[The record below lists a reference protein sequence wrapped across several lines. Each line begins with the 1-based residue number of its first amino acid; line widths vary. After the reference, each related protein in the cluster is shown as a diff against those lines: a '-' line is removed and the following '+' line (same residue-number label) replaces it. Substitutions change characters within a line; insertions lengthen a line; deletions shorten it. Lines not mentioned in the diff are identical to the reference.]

1 MRTPLAT
8 ITLTLALSL
17 AGVAS
22 ADVQECR
29 VLNGKM
35 TCEMVR
41 TGQRLPVTSQPRQMF
56 LGKVTNVLDHE
67 TLQVETEGKTVLVR
81 PVINRRWAISAEEL
95 RVVCLGKTVGV
106 YVRQADAQALLAD
119 VLLDNT
125 DNLST
130 VLAQVTRESPAADAV
145 RQQHAVHEAREKAAE
160 DKRKADMQA
169 RQVATQ
175 ESEQRWNAMREQ
187 ERAAQQAAVLVEQK
201 SAEQSRR
208 EALEMVLAG
217 LKQIK
222 RPGDYQARIDTMLV
236 RMLKDPDSRKV
247 AFTALPWGSLV
258 CGTVNA
264 KNAFGGYVGAQ
275 PFVTYFDA
283 QGHMPH
289 FKIYTEKELVTARIS
304 GTDIEREF
312 LQACGYR

>member
-8 ITLTLALSL
+8 LTLTLALSL

-81 PVINRRWAISAEEL
+81 PVINRRWTISAEEL

-119 VLLDNT
+119 VLLNNT

-130 VLAQVTRESPAADAV
+130 VLAQVTRESPAADAA
-145 RQQHAVHEAREKAAE
+145 RQQQAVQEAREQAAE
-160 DKRKADMQA
+160 DTRKADMQA
-169 RQVATQ
+169 RQVA
-175 ESEQRWNAMREQ
+175 A
-187 ERAAQQAAVLVEQK
+187 LVEHK

-208 EALEMVLAG
+208 EALEMVLTG
-217 LKQIK
+217 LKQIP
-222 RPGDYQARIDTMLV
+222 RPADYQARIDFVLSRT
-236 RMLKDPDSRKV
+236 LKDPDSRRV
-247 AFTALPWGSLV
+247 TFDATPWGSLV

-264 KNAFGGYVGAQ
+264 RNSFGGYTGGQ
-275 PFVTYFDA
+275 PFVTYFTA
-283 QGHMPH
+283 QKEMGH
-289 FKIYTEKELVTARIS
+289 FRIYTEKDVQRAKLTVS
-304 GTDIEREF
+304 GSLDEAIEKVFVE
-312 LQACGYR
+312 ACQL